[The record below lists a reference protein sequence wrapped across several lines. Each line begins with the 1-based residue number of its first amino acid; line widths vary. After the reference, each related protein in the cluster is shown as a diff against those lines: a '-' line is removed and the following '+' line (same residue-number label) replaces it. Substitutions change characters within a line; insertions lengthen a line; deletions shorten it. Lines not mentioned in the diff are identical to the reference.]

1 MSLNQVSNQHLLFK
15 SHLED
20 CIKMRTVF
28 QGDKAIKANAKTY
41 VPKNK
46 GVSDEDYNAI
56 IQRSVFENFTEATAK
71 GISGLIFAKEPTI
84 SVPTSLEILKDNIDM
99 DDNTIVDLSQ
109 NIVNELM
116 EVGRCGLLI
125 DVPNIDTTGM
135 TKPQTDALNIRAF
148 MKLYKSETIINWRYE
163 SINSV
168 NKLTLLVLHEVYEDW
183 TDDFTAEYKNRYRVY
198 KLIKNVCNVAVYEE
212 KRVANKKEKDFI
224 ATMEFKPVMA
234 NKKKINYIPF
244 IPLTYKDISIVP
256 TKPPL
261 MDIADININYYGVA
275 VERRNVIHFVGNPF
289 FMGKGINTRDDKG
302 NTLTITL
309 GSSIAQIFQEVNADM
324 KIVET
329 QGTGLAFN
337 ESYLN
342 DCKVTM
348 AALGARLLVDDA
360 KAQISENT
368 MQMKTAGY
376 RATIMQIANTA
387 SRAITQALKIIAEW
401 ENQNPDEVKLEL
413 NTDYNLSEMDAQTI
427 TALVTAWQ
435 TGAIRKEDMF
445 HKFQK
450 GEIIESGISF
460 DDYNSNLEI
469 TAPTL

>member
-1 MSLNQVSNQHLLFK
+1 MSVNKVSNQHLLFQ

-28 QGDKAIKANAKTY
+28 EGDKAIKKNAETY

-46 GVSDEDYNAI
+46 GVDITDYDAI

-84 SVPTSLEILKDNIDM
+84 SLPASLELLKDNIDM

-148 MKLYKSETIINWRYE
+148 TKLYKSETIINWRYE

-183 TDDFTAEYKNRYRVY
+183 TDRFTSTLKNRYRVY
-198 KLIKNVCNVAVYEE
+198 SLIDNVCYVEVFEE
-212 KRVANKKEKDFI
+212 NDKVFEN
-224 ATMEFKPVMA
+224 TMEMKLVIV
-234 NKKKINYIPF
+234 KGSTLNYIPF
-244 IPLTYKDISIVP
+244 IPLTYKDISIIPV
-256 TKPPL
+256 KPPL
-261 MDIADININYYGVA
+261 MDIANINLNYYGVA

-302 NTLTITL
+302 NALTITL
-309 GSSIAQIFQEVNADM
+309 GSSIAQIFQEPNADM

-329 QGTGLAFN
+329 QGTGLSFN

-342 DCKVTM
+342 DCKSTM
-348 AALGARLLVDDA
+348 AALGARLLVPEA
-360 KAQISENT
+360 NAQVSENT

-401 ENQNPDEVKLEL
+401 EGQNPDEVKLEL

-427 TALVTAWQ
+427 TALVQAWQ
-435 TGAIRKEDMF
+435 TGAIRQEDMF
-445 HKFQK
+445 KKFQK
-450 GEIIESGISF
+450 GEIIESEISF
-460 DDYNSNLEI
+460 DDYKSNLEVASPI
-469 TAPTL
+469 L

>member
-71 GISGLIFAKEPTI
+71 GISGLIFAKEPTV
-84 SVPTSLEILKDNIDM
+84 SVPASLEILKENIDM

-148 MKLYKSETIINWRYE
+148 VKLYKSETIINWRYE

-183 TDDFTAEYKNRYRVY
+183 TDRFTSKLKDRYRVY
-198 KLIKNVCNVAVYEE
+198 SLIDNVCYVEVFEESDKTFVNVM
-212 KRVANKKEKDFI
+212 DQ
-224 ATMEFKPVMA
+224 KPVIV
-234 NKKKINYIPF
+234 KGSTINYIPF

-289 FMGKGINTRDDKG
+289 FMGKGINTRDSNG
-302 NTLTITL
+302 NELSITL

-329 QGTGLAFN
+329 QGTGLSFN

-401 ENQNPDEVKLEL
+401 EGTSEQEVKDIKAQL
-413 NTDYNLSEMDAQTI
+413 NTDYNLGEMDSQTI

-445 HKFQK
+445 LKFQK
-450 GEIIESGISF
+450 GEIVESGISF
-460 DDYNSNLEI
+460 EDFNANLEV
-469 TAPTL
+469 TAPPL

>member
-1 MSLNQVSNQHLLFK
+1 MSVNKVSNQHLLFK
-15 SHLED
+15 LHLED

-28 QGDKAIKANAKTY
+28 EGDKAIKKNAETY

-46 GVSDEDYNAI
+46 GVDKADYDAI

-84 SVPTSLEILKDNIDM
+84 SLPTSLELLKDNIDM
-99 DDNTIVDLSQ
+99 DDNTIIDLSQ

-125 DVPNIDTTGM
+125 DVPNIDTAGM

-148 MKLYKSETIINWRYE
+148 TKLYKSETIINWRYE
-163 SINSV
+163 AINSV

-183 TDDFTAEYKNRYRVY
+183 ADRFTSTLKNRYRVY
-198 KLIKNVCNVAVYEE
+198 SLIDNVCYVEVYEE
-212 KRVANKKEKDFI
+212 NDKSFI
-224 ATMEFKPVMA
+224 NTMDMKPV
-234 NKKKINYIPF
+234 IVRGSTLNYIPF
-244 IPLTYKDISIVP
+244 TPLTYKDISIIPV
-256 TKPPL
+256 KPPL
-261 MDIADININYYGVA
+261 MDIANINLNYYGVA

-289 FMGKGINTRDDKG
+289 FMGKGINTRATDGSDIS
-302 NTLTITL
+302 ITL
-309 GSSIAQIFQEVNADM
+309 GSSIAQIFQEPNADI

-342 DCKVTM
+342 DCKSTM
-348 AALGARLLVDDA
+348 AALGARLLVPEA
-360 KAQISENT
+360 NAQISENT

-387 SRAITQALKIIAEW
+387 SRAITQSLKIIAEW
-401 ENQNPDEVKLEL
+401 EGQNPDEVKLEL

-435 TGAIRKEDMF
+435 TGAIRQEDMF
-445 HKFQK
+445 KKLQK
-450 GEIIESGISF
+450 GEVIEAGVSF
-460 DDYNSNLEI
+460 EDYQSTLEVSEPI
-469 TAPTL
+469 L

>member
-1 MSLNQVSNQHLLFK
+1 MSVNKVSNQHLLFQ

-28 QGDKAIKANAKTY
+28 EGDKAIKANAKTY
-41 VPKNK
+41 VPKNT
-46 GVSDEDYNAI
+46 GVSDSDYNAI

-84 SVPTSLEILKDNIDM
+84 SLPASLELLKDNIDM

-148 MKLYKSETIINWRYE
+148 TKLYKSETIINWRYE
-163 SINSV
+163 AINSV

-183 TDDFTAEYKNRYRVY
+183 TDRFTSTLKNRYRVY
-198 KLIKNVCNVAVYEE
+198 SLIDNVCYVEVFEE
-212 KRVANKKEKDFI
+212 NDKTFTN
-224 ATMEFKPVMA
+224 TMDIKPVIV
-234 NKKKINYIPF
+234 KGSTLNYIPF
-244 IPLTYKDISIVP
+244 IPLTYKDISIIPV
-256 TKPPL
+256 KPPL
-261 MDIADININYYGVA
+261 MDIANINLNYYGVA

-302 NTLTITL
+302 NALTITL

-342 DCKVTM
+342 DCKSTM
-348 AALGARLLVDDA
+348 AALGARLLVPEA
-360 KAQISENT
+360 NAQISENT

-401 ENQNPDEVKLEL
+401 EGTSKEQIKEVKLEL

-435 TGAIRKEDMF
+435 TGAIRQEDMF
-445 HKFQK
+445 KKLQK

-460 DDYNSNLEI
+460 EEYSSNLEVTSPI
-469 TAPTL
+469 L

>member
-1 MSLNQVSNQHLLFK
+1 MSVKVSNQHLLFQ
-15 SHLED
+15 SHLKD

-28 QGDKAIKANAKTY
+28 EGDKAIKKNAETY

-46 GVSDEDYNAI
+46 GVDDSDYNAI

-84 SVPTSLEILKDNIDM
+84 SLPASLELLKDNIDM

-148 MKLYKSETIINWRYE
+148 TKLYKSETIINWRYE
-163 SINSV
+163 AINSV

-198 KLIKNVCNVAVYEE
+198 RLINNVCNVAVYEE
-212 KRVANKKEKDFI
+212 KDKTFI

-234 NKKKINYIPF
+234 NRKTINYIPF
-244 IPLTYKDISIVP
+244 IPLTYKDISIIPV
-256 TKPPL
+256 KPPL
-261 MDIADININYYGVA
+261 MDIANININYYGVA

-302 NTLTITL
+302 NALTITL
-309 GSSIAQIFQEVNADM
+309 GSSIAQIFQEPNADM

-342 DCKVTM
+342 DCKTTM
-348 AALGARLLVDDA
+348 AALGARLLVPEA
-360 KAQISENT
+360 NAQISENT

-401 ENQNPDEVKLEL
+401 EGQNPDEVKLEL

-435 TGAIRKEDMF
+435 TGAIRQEDMF
-445 HKFQK
+445 KKLQK
-450 GEIIESGISF
+450 GEVIESDISF
-460 DDYNSNLEI
+460 EDYQATLEI
-469 TAPTL
+469 SEPIL